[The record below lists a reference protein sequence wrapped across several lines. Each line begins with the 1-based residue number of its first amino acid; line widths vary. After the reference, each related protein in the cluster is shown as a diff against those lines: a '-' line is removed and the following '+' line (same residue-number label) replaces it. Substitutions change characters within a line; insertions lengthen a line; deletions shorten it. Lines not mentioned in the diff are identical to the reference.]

1 MRSSLE
7 SADGP
12 SNYRWVVMGLWL
24 FSSVSGFMVLLT
36 LGILLPVISDDM
48 KLSPGQQ
55 GLLGSAS
62 HWGNIALA
70 IPLSLWTSRVGAKK
84 LTAVTLALA
93 TGTLFL
99 QGWSPVFAVLLAGR
113 LLFGVTLIA
122 QQPARA
128 FLTQQWFR
136 TKEIILVNGLS
147 NVLFGLVVGGGL
159 AASPFLLSALGD
171 DWRATFRAFGI
182 LLGTMTFLWLIFGK
196 ERLTEE
202 FRQRQAAG
210 QTGVL
215 RGALRHRDL
224 WIGGFGFVG
233 VSMSFSA
240 FLSFYPTMTLEYY
253 DLSLRWSGAILAL
266 GVFVGGVTGL
276 GVGYFASAKSKE
288 RVFLQALGVLMA
300 GTYAAMLLTGS
311 IPTLMVLSLFN
322 GIAWAF
328 FPILIT
334 VPFLIPGIRPRE
346 LAVALS
352 FTIMMTSVGT
362 SLGPLFT
369 GFLQEAT
376 GDLRLSLFVVSFA
389 CLSLCLSGLTLRFG
403 RTTATEVSPLPAD

>member
-1 MRSSLE
+1 M
-7 SADGP
+7 
-12 SNYRWVVMGLWL
+12 
-24 FSSVSGFMVLLT
+24 
-36 LGILLPVISDDM
+36 
-48 KLSPGQQ
+48 
-55 GLLGSAS
+55 
-62 HWGNIALA
+62 
-70 IPLSLWTSRVGAKK
+70 
-84 LTAVTLALA
+84 
-93 TGTLFL
+93 
-99 QGWSPVFAVLLAGR
+99 LAGR
-113 LLFGVTLIA
+113 LLFGITLIA

-136 TKEIILVNGLS
+136 ANEIILVNGLS

-159 AASPFLLSALGD
+159 AASPFLLNALGD
-171 DWRATFRAFGI
+171 DWRATFRMFGI
-182 LLGTMTFLWLIFGK
+182 LLGTLTFLWLVLGK

-210 QTGVL
+210 ETGVV

-233 VSMSFSA
+233 ASASFSA
-240 FLSFYPTMTLEYY
+240 FLSFYPTMMLESY
-253 DLSLRWSGAILAL
+253 DISLRWSGAILAL
-266 GVFVGGVTGL
+266 GVLVGGVTGL
-276 GVGYFASAKSKE
+276 GVGYIASSKSKE
-288 RVFLQALGVLMA
+288 KVFLQGLGALMA
-300 GTYAAMLLTGS
+300 GTYVAMLLTGS
-311 IPTLMVLSLFN
+311 IPALMVLSFFN

-334 VPFLIPGIRPRE
+334 VPFLLPGIRPRE

-376 GDLRLSLFVVSFA
+376 GDLKLSLFVVSFA
-389 CLSLCLSGLTLRFG
+389 SLSLCFSGLTLRIG
-403 RTTATEVSPLPAD
+403 RATALETSPLPAD